1 LMVVVIF
8 VLLLA
13 CTNLINLLL
22 ARAVERRKEIAVR
35 LALGASRLRL
45 VRQLMT
51 ESMLLAIMSG
61 ALGLLLAYWL
71 VSLAVMIKPP
81 VDVPLS
87 INLHLDYRVLIF
99 TCLAS
104 LATGVLFGLL
114 PALQATKVDLQ
125 SALKSETSGGSP
137 RRSLLKNGLIVLQV
151 SLSLVLL
158 VGGGL
163 MLRALQNAQTLDL
176 GFNPKNAV
184 EATFDLRLQGY
195 NKARALEFHKRLLER
210 VRTLPGVTS
219 AGLVDLAPVD
229 LHFSRGPVFIEGQSV
244 ERAKAPLAMTSRVS
258 PGYFQAMGTALLRG
272 RDFNEKDDEKAPPVA
287 IINETFARRFWPGQD
302 PLGKRF
308 SLGRADQPPVQV
320 IGVVADGKY
329 AGLNESPQP
338 FVSRPLSQA
347 YSGATTLIVRS
358 DTDPQKQIAV
368 IRSELEQLDPYLP
381 LSSSKLLTERLAMP
395 LLPVR
400 IATAVLSS
408 FGLLALALAA
418 IGIYG
423 VMSYAVSRRTRE
435 IGVRVAL
442 GAQAADLLRLVL
454 WQGMVPPLIGVAL
467 GILAAL
473 GLTRLVRSL
482 LFGVSSADPLTY
494 TGVAALLTTVALL
507 ACYIP
512 ARRATRVDPM
522 VALRDE

>member
-1 LMVVVIF
+1 
-8 VLLLA
+8 
-13 CTNLINLLL
+13 
-22 ARAVERRKEIAVR
+22 
-35 LALGASRLRL
+35 
-45 VRQLMT
+45 T
-51 ESMLLAIMSG
+51 ESMLLAIASG

-71 VSLAVMIKPP
+71 VSLAVGLKPP

-87 INLHLDYRVLIF
+87 IELHLDYRVLTF

-104 LATGVLFGLL
+104 LVTGVLFGLL

-125 SALKSETSGGSP
+125 SALKGETSGGSP
-137 RRSLLKNGLIVLQV
+137 GRSLLKSGLIVLQV

-158 VGGGL
+158 VAGGL
-163 MLRALQNAQTLDL
+163 MLRALQRAQTLAL
-176 GFNPKNAV
+176 GFEPKNAL
-184 EATFDLRLQGY
+184 EASFDLRLQGY
-195 NKARALEFHKRLLER
+195 DRTRSLEFHKRLLKR
-210 VRTLPGVTS
+210 VRAMPGVQS

-229 LHFSRGPVFIEGQSV
+229 LHFSRGSVFIEGQSV
-244 ERAKAPLAMTSRVS
+244 ERAKAPVAMTSRVG
-258 PGYFQAMGTALLRG
+258 PGYFQAIGTPLVRG
-272 RDFNEKDDEKAPPVA
+272 RDFNEQDDEKAPLVA
-287 IINETFARRFWPGQD
+287 IINETFARRFWPGED
-302 PLGKRF
+302 PIGKRF
-308 SLGRADQPPVQV
+308 QLGRADQPPVQV

-338 FVSRPLSQA
+338 YVSRPLSQA
-347 YSGATTLIVRS
+347 YSGAVTLIVRS
-358 DTDPQKQIAV
+358 DGDPQKLLPL
-368 IRSELEQLDPYLP
+368 IRSELQQLDPHLP

-400 IATAVLSS
+400 VAAAVLSS

-423 VMSYAVSRRTRE
+423 VMSYTVSRRTRE

-442 GAQAADLLRLVL
+442 GAQASDVLRLIL
-454 WQGMVPPLIGVAL
+454 RQGMVPPLVGVAL

-473 GLTRLVRSL
+473 ALTQLLRSL
-482 LFGVSSADPLTY
+482 LFGVSSSDPLTY
-494 TGVAALLTTVALL
+494 AGVSALLSLVALL

-512 ARRATRVDPM
+512 ARRAARVDPM